1 MTPEDIQRMFGH
13 LLPGSVTVVQMRRR
27 SWRERLFSLPW
38 RPMVATEQATTDNP
52 LGNVLLPPEVEQF
65 LAQQR
70 EQRPAAPRSRRAEV
84 FVAPCAHCAIMG
96 AIEMWVREH
105 GQHLPPLI
113 LRHQIQSGL
122 MRVLDDLEAR
132 RAGVTAMEH

>member
-27 SWRERLFSLPW
+27 SWQERLFSLPW
-38 RPMVATEQATTDNP
+38 RPWQDMAETSIS
-52 LGNVLLPPEVEQF
+52 PPAIPPQVEQF

-70 EQRPAAPRSRRAEV
+70 EQQSVVPRPRRAEL

-96 AIEMWVREH
+96 AIEMWAREH
-105 GQHLPPLI
+105 GQNLPPLI

-122 MRVLDDLEAR
+122 LRVLDDLEAR